1 MTPAV
6 PENAS
11 PGAASPRAPAP
22 GTSAPAVPASGAA
35 LPDAL
40 REEMLDLRERLREA
54 EETIEAIRQGD
65 VDAVVVG
72 GDLARVYDI
81 FVAGLRESL
90 YAQASALATR
100 ELVIAPVT
108 HGEQSG
114 IVGCAAM
121 AIREILDSAAVDRA
135 LAAASS

>member
-1 MTPAV
+1 MELPVQQFRTKGEQAYLDMF
-6 PENAS
+6 EAARDGL
-11 PGAASPRAPAP
+11 PGARDS
-22 GTSAPAVPASGAA
+22 
-35 LPDAL
+35 
-40 REEMLDLRERLREA
+40 
-54 EETIEAIRQGD
+54 
-65 VDAVVVG
+65 
-72 GDLARVYDI
+72 

-121 AIREILDSAAVDRA
+121 AKAFAIRR
-135 LAAASS
+135 